1 MVSPLEL
8 DLRPGQGLGMFELG
22 SSLWAVIDLLRH
34 NTTLF
39 PRVEVKFDA
48 YSDTA
53 LCPIILRINPHL
65 DLLFTAKHQRLRMI
79 SLRRLTDSSPPI
91 ILTYKDT
98 VLVSASN
105 PKEVLRRS
113 DISKHFGP
121 TYAGDGLQYPGV
133 SFMFDEDGVGS
144 FGASIPSSPGN
155 DRQREVRRIVISQAN
170 TEQSE
175 SDALD
180 EVMECEAMEGSIQ
193 RAVIRVSIARIP
205 SWALLIRRLAGP

>member
-8 DLRPGQGLGMFELG
+8 DLRPGKGLGIFELG

-53 LCPIILRINPHL
+53 LCPIVLRINPHL
-65 DLLFTAKHQRLRMI
+65 DLLFTAKHQRLKTI

-91 ILTYKDT
+91 TLTYNDV
-98 VLVSASN
+98 VLLSASN

-121 TYAGDGLQYPGV
+121 TYAGDGLQYPGI
-133 SFMFDEDGVGS
+133 SFMFEEDGVAA
-144 FGASIPSSPGN
+144 FGASIPGSPGN
-155 DRQREVRRIVISQAN
+155 DRQREVRRIVVSQAT
-170 TEQSE
+170 TEQSGG
-175 SDALD
+175 DALD
-180 EVMECEAMEGSIQ
+180 EVFECEAMEGSLQ
-193 RAVIRVSIARIP
+193 RATIKVSKV
-205 SWALLIRRLAGP
+205 L